1 MRKNPTVDMYFSQY
15 RDMHIY
21 SEGSGV
27 HCKISNRQDS
37 NSFSIK
43 NSQLFFS
50 LAFSWGGGGGGGAA
64 GSYPWGGGGGQGLI
78 TGYIFLLFTSRW
90 AYN

>member
-1 MRKNPTVDMYFSQY
+1 MRKNPTVDRYFSQY

-21 SEGSGV
+21 SEDSGV

-37 NSFSIK
+37 NSFLIK

-50 LAFSWGGGGGGGAA
+50 LAVSWGGGE
-64 GSYPWGGGGGQGLI
+64 GGGGGRGQLAVIRSG
-78 TGYIFLLFTSRW
+78 
-90 AYN
+90 AYNWIYFFVVYK

>member
-21 SEGSGV
+21 SEDSGV

-37 NSFSIK
+37 NSFLIK

-50 LAFSWGGGGGGGAA
+50 LAFSWGGGGQLVLICGGGGA
-64 GSYPWGGGGGQGLI
+64 GRGL
-78 TGYIFLLFTSRW
+78 
-90 AYN
+90 

>member
-1 MRKNPTVDMYFSQY
+1 MYFSQY

-21 SEGSGV
+21 SEDSGV

-50 LAFSWGGGGGGGAA
+50 LAFSWGGGAT
-64 GSYPWGGGGGQGLI
+64 GSYPWGGGGAG
-78 TGYIFLLFTSRW
+78 
-90 AYN
+90 AYNWMYFFVVYK

>member
-1 MRKNPTVDMYFSQY
+1 MYFSQY

-21 SEGSGV
+21 SEDSGV

-37 NSFSIK
+37 NSFLIK

-50 LAFSWGGGGGGGAA
+50 LAFSWGGGGG
-64 GSYPWGGGGGQGLI
+64 SWLLSVGGGGGAG
-78 TGYIFLLFTSRW
+78 
-90 AYN
+90 AYNWMYFFVVYK